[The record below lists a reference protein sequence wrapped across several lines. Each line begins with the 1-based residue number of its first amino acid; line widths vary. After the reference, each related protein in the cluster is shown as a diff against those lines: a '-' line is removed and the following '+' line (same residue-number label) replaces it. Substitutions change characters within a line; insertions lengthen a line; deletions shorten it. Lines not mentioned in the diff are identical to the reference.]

1 MLGTKVEK
9 RKDLRKDLILL
20 SSFRNS
26 MVINPS
32 QVPESFVQEAGSE
45 EDAESK
51 HEYADVDADVC

>member
-9 RKDLRKDLILL
+9 RKDLILL
-20 SSFRNS
+20 LSFSFS